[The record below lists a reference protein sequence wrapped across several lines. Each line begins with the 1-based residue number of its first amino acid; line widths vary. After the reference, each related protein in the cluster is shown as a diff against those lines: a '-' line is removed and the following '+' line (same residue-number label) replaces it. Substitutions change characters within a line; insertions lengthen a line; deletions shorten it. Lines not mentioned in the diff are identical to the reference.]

1 MNLIFSFLGMV
12 VCTAALIYM
21 VVKKPDKKQKKAGAS
36 KNTLQLLPE
45 RYYDDE
51 LDAFVIEKDMTGYRY
66 MDLIEIKSQDLN
78 NLSEDEVYFNMA
90 KLSRFFKRYEIDIKL
105 IALNFPSD
113 MSKQKK
119 YYMKKRESTKNVRYQ
134 KWIDRKI
141 EQFEWLE
148 LNQTTRE
155 YYCKIFADNEEKLVL
170 QRNQMIDDLGIG
182 RDGLL
187 LEIEKMKKIEILN
200 KCNNK
205 NSMILK
211 RENND

>member
-1 MNLIFSFLGMV
+1 MYG
-12 VCTAALIYM
+12 ALIYM
-21 VVKKPDKKQKKAGAS
+21 VVKS
-36 KNTLQLLPE
+36 RTKNRKRQGLQRIHYSSLPE

-90 KLSRFFKRYEIDIKL
+90 KLSKVFKRYEIDIKL

-119 YYMKKRESTKNVRYQ
+119 YYMKKKESTKNARYQ

-155 YYCKIFADNEEKLVL
+155 YYCKIFADNEEKLVFAKES
-170 QRNQMIDDLGIG
+170 DD
-182 RDGLL
+182 R
-187 LEIEKMKKIEILN
+187 
-200 KCNNK
+200 
-205 NSMILK
+205 
-211 RENND
+211 

>member
-1 MNLIFSFLGMV
+1 MYGSLDLYGG
-12 VCTAALIYM
+12 
-21 VVKKPDKKQKKAGAS
+21 KKPDKKQKKAEAS

-51 LDAFVIEKDMTGYRY
+51 LDAFVIENDMTGYRY

-119 YYMKKRESTKNVRYQ
+119 YYMKKRESTKMPDIRNGSTGR
-134 KWIDRKI
+134 
-141 EQFEWLE
+141 LSS
-148 LNQTTRE
+148 LNGW
-155 YYCKIFADNEEKLVL
+155 N
-170 QRNQMIDDLGIG
+170 
-182 RDGLL
+182 
-187 LEIEKMKKIEILN
+187 
-200 KCNNK
+200 
-205 NSMILK
+205 
-211 RENND
+211 

>member
-1 MNLIFSFLGMV
+1 M
-12 VCTAALIYM
+12 
-21 VVKKPDKKQKKAGAS
+21 K
-36 KNTLQLLPE
+36 
-45 RYYDDE
+45 
-51 LDAFVIEKDMTGYRY
+51 
-66 MDLIEIKSQDLN
+66 LN
-78 NLSEDEVYFNMA
+78 
-90 KLSRFFKRYEIDIKL
+90 IKL

-119 YYMKKRESTKNVRYQ
+119 YYMKKRESTKNARYQ